1 MQINQEK
8 VKKVSKYTYN
18 QISEITG
25 NKVQNLRNLAY
36 KLELKRKIYKNITY
50 IDQEGL
56 DKILQ
61 HLEPKISKTN
71 NKYKIRV
78 VETYMS
84 TNSLR
89 ETSKLCKISRV
100 TAKKIIDE
108 WKDTQFVIVDSS
120 INFPEKFQTKGIF
133 YRGKSWGYE
142 FMYKGQKYYK
152 RGFEN
157 EKDAIDALYLL
168 KEKLKNE

>member
-1 MQINQEK
+1 MR
-8 VKKVSKYTYN
+8 KYTYN

-36 KLELKRKIYKNITY
+36 KLGIKRKIYNRVTY

-56 DKILQ
+56 NKILQ

-78 VETYMS
+78 VETYMN
-84 TNSLR
+84 TKSLR

-100 TAKKIIDE
+100 TARKIIND
-108 WKDTQFVIVDSS
+108 WKETGFTVVDSS
-120 INFPEKFQTKGIF
+120 INFPEKQQSKGIF
-133 YRGKSWGYE
+133 YRGKSWGYS
-142 FMYKGQKYYK
+142 FTYKGQRYYK
-152 RGFEN
+152 KGFEN
-157 EKDAIDALYLL
+157 EKDAVDALYLL